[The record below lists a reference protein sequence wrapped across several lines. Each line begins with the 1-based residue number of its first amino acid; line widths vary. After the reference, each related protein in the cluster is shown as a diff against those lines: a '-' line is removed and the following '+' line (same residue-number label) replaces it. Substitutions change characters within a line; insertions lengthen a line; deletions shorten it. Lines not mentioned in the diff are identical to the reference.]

1 MSSRFCGAFAEQRF
15 ILAFRP
21 AYSPDLNP
29 IEESFSV
36 LKAWIKWKNELVQSF
51 GGDFAQFLDCA
62 VRECDFKRLAPG
74 HFRHAQVHVDEEEE

>member
-1 MSSRFCGAFAEQRF
+1 MCQEAGV
-15 ILAFRP
+15 ILAFLP
-21 AYSPDLNP
+21 PYSPDLNP

-36 LKAWIKWKNELVQSF
+36 LKAWIKRNNELVQSF
-51 GGDFAQFLDCA
+51 GDDFAQFLDCA